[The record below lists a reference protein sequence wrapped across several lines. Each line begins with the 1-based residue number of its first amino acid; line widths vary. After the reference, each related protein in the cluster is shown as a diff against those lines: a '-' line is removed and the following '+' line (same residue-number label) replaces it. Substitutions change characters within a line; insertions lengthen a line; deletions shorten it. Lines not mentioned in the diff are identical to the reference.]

1 GVSIVRKTPSH
12 RFDPWAPVAPLAA
25 KNNGFVRLASLE
37 SGVASRAGGLP
48 FDRFASFNDR
58 FRGAAEPFAPD
69 AADAGDGQTRA
80 LLPADG
86 AAETAP
92 LGPRRRPAVT
102 LPPLAAAAAGGYPGR
117 GWPRRRPRSRR
128 RGAPARIRP
137 RTPTVAPPFMT
148 SPRTPCTCRT
158 AAGSRP
164 IPAWAITWTIR
175 ASST

>member
-92 LGPRRRPAVT
+92 LGPRRRPEVT
-102 LPPLAAAAAGGYPGR
+102 LARL
-117 GWPRRRPRSRR
+117 
-128 RGAPARIRP
+128 APATAP
-137 RTPTVAPPFMT
+137 KSPEGRTGAD
-148 SPRTPCTCRT
+148 SPSDVDSRT
-158 AAGSRP
+158 A
-164 IPAWAITWTIR
+164 IYDITAHTVYLPDGRRLEAHSGLGDHLDDPRFINVKHR
-175 ASST
+175 GPT